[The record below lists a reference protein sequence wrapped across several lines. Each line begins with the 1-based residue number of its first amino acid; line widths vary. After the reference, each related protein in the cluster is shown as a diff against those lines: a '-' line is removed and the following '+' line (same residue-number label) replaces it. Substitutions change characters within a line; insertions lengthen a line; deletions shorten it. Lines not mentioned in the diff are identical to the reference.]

1 MCVMADKKDR
11 SLDSKRA
18 PNENFFGGLYNDLRL
33 IVRLLKD
40 RRVNFLLKFLPLG
53 ALIYLVIPLDIF
65 PINPLDDALVVWL
78 GASLFIELCPDD
90 IVQEHREARHQSVEG
105 GNSAAKTSSNVVD
118 AEFKD
123 LPPDEE

>member
-1 MCVMADKKDR
+1 MADKKDR
-11 SLDSKRA
+11 LLNNKKV
-18 PNENFFGGLYNDLRL
+18 PNENFFGNLYNDMRL

-40 RRVNFLLKFLPLG
+40 RRVNLLLKILPIG
-53 ALIYLVIPLDIF
+53 ALIYLVVPFDAMSFI
-65 PINPLDDALVVWL
+65 PLDDALVVWL

-90 IVQEHREARHQSVEG
+90 IVQEHRDALKQRIEADSSG
-105 GNSAAKTSSNVVD
+105 AKTSSNVVD